1 MLSFNETAN
10 QTFTDGRNV
19 PSDLLPVAVLHI
31 RRVLNV
37 VINIRVVHLAAA
49 LRLGDEPVAP
59 QMTAVNRCQL
69 LDVGQQTV
77 HHLIEQ
83 AGVESVHLRFAG
95 GDLNAFV

>member
-1 MLSFNETAN
+1 MLALDKTVHKALA
-10 QTFTDGRNV
+10 DGRNV
-19 PSDLLPVAVLHI
+19 PSDLLPVAVLDE
-31 RRVLNV
+31 RRVLDI

-83 AGVESVHLRFAG
+83 AGVESVHLLLTG
-95 GDLNAFV
+95 SSLNTFV

>member
-1 MLSFNETAN
+1 MPALDKAVHKALA
-10 QTFTDGRNV
+10 DGRNI
-19 PSDLLPVAVLHI
+19 PSDLLPVAVLDVWCI
-31 RRVLNV
+31 LDI

-69 LDVGQQTV
+69 LDVGQQAV

-95 GDLNAFV
+95 GGLNALV